1 MVSALLGFAALL
13 QAGAVIYGVYLLT
26 RRRSATGAWL
36 FLLGAMTSMLAWR
49 VMVVTHVTP
58 PPFFNPL
65 IAIWG
70 STCMVG
76 AMFLFGREVEA
87 RQRVEAQ
94 RDALLESERAARVE
108 AEHSS
113 RAKDEFLATLS
124 HELRSPLA
132 AILGWCAVLKRGSA
146 ATRDVEHG
154 LAVIDRNAR
163 AQSRLVDD
171 LLDVARMSSG
181 NVHLSAELLPL
192 AGPVRAAVQ
201 AVLPRADARLVRVDV
216 HIDGDGPTVLGDADR
231 LRQVVTN
238 LLENAV
244 RFTPAGGRVQVA
256 LVERDGSAELSVTD
270 TGEGI
275 EPDLLPHVFTRFR
288 QGDGSTTRRHGGL
301 GLGLSIVEHL
311 VRMHGGTVRAES
323 EGVGRG
329 ATFFVTLPARPAGA
343 TLGASAN
350 DSQTLLGQPL
360 QGLRLLV
367 VDDEEDVR
375 TAVARILEQLGAAVT
390 AVADGSRIQAHL
402 AEIQPH
408 VLILDIGMP
417 GEDGYTLMRRVR
429 QLPADEGGRIPAI
442 SLTAHARNEDCARA
456 LGAGFNG
463 HLAKPVD
470 VPRLAATIRSL
481 SPAEQVV

>member
-1 MVSALLGFAALL
+1 VL
-13 QAGAVIYGVYLLT
+13 
-26 RRRSATGAWL
+26 
-36 FLLGAMTSMLAWR
+36 
-49 VMVVTHVTP
+49 THVAP

-87 RQRVEAQ
+87 RQRAEAE
-94 RDALLESERAARVE
+94 RDALLQSERAARLD
-108 AEHSS
+108 AEHAS

-146 ATRDVEHG
+146 ASTDVEHG

-181 NVHLSAELLPL
+181 NVHLSADLLPL
-192 AGPVRAAVQ
+192 GVPVRAAVQ
-201 AVLPRADARLVRVDV
+201 AVLPRADSRLVSIDV
-216 HIDGDGPTVLGDADR
+216 HVDGDGPTVLGDADR

-244 RFTPAGGRVQVA
+244 RFTPAGGRVTVA
-256 LVERDGSAELSVTD
+256 LAERDGCAELSVTD

-275 EPDLLPHVFTRFR
+275 GPDLLPHVFTRFR
-288 QGDGSTTRRHGGL
+288 QGDGSTTRHHGGL
-301 GLGLSIVEHL
+301 GLGLSIVQHL
-311 VRMHGGTVRAES
+311 VRMHGGSVRAES
-323 EGVGRG
+323 EGAGRG
-329 ATFFVTLPARPAGA
+329 ATFYVTLPARPSGA
-343 TLGASAN
+343 MPVPSAHG
-350 DSQTLLGQPL
+350 SPTLLGQPL

-390 AVADGSRIQAHL
+390 ALEDGSHIQAHL
-402 AEIQPH
+402 AEMQPH
-408 VLILDIGMP
+408 VLILDLGMP
-417 GEDGYTLMRRVR
+417 GEDGYSLMRRVR
-429 QLPADEGGRIPAI
+429 RLPADEGGRIPAI
-442 SLTAHARNEDCARA
+442 SLTAHARSEDCARA
-456 LGAGFNG
+456 LEAGFNG

-470 VPRLAATIRSL
+470 IPKLAATIRSL
-481 SPAEQVV
+481 TQAELTA